1 MNATFLTDFSLHD
14 LLTIILGFVGIIL
27 LFWRSVS
34 AGKQAKAAQTQI
46 ELATNQLLTGQ
57 QDSLDGRYQR
67 IADMLGSDTVST
79 RVGGIYSLKQLMVNH
94 PEQYHLA
101 GIELLCAFIRSPP
114 THKSP
119 DADNGSLREDVQA
132 AMSVIGSRAQKA
144 LKWETPSSFAIDL
157 EGVNLAGLKLRD
169 ANLSWAKLRGVSL
182 ANADLMNVNLQRAT
196 LDKADFTS
204 ACISNTDFTHA
215 FLQGALCDRVSF
227 TTCNFHNSF
236 INGAKITNAYLYAL
250 NFERANTYRTDFSGS
265 QFKPTHIMKGNE
277 DGSVKEWDDHCQ
289 ITQRQLDIAMAD
301 PENVPIFDDGM
312 RDPDTD
318 NPLEW
323 NKERSGR
330 WWLEVVRLQRY
341 SDSCPPD

>member
-1 MNATFLTDFSLHD
+1 MSATFLSVFSL
-14 LLTIILGFVGIIL
+14 ILGFVGIIL
-27 LFWRSVS
+27 LYWRSVS
-34 AGKQAKAAQTQI
+34 ADKQAKAAQTQI
-46 ELATNQLLTGQ
+46 ELATNQLRTGQ

-67 IADMLGSDTVST
+67 IADMLGSDTIST
-79 RVGGIYSLKQLMVNH
+79 RVGGIYSLKHLMVNH

-101 GIELLCAFIRSPP
+101 GMELLCAFIRSPP

-132 AMSVIGSRAQKA
+132 AMSVIGSCTEKA
-144 LKWETPSSFAIDL
+144 LKWGTPSSFTIDL

-169 ANLSWAKLRGVSL
+169 ANLSWAQLSGVSL
-182 ANADLMNVNLQRAT
+182 ANAVLMNVSLQHAT
-196 LDKADFTS
+196 LNHADFTS
-204 ACISNTDFTHA
+204 ARISSADFSHA
-215 FLQGALCDRVSF
+215 FLSHALCDRVSF
-227 TTCNFHNSF
+227 VQCNFLHSF
-236 INGAKITNAYLYAL
+236 IYGAKITNAYLDAL

-265 QFKPTHIMKGNE
+265 QFRPVHTVKGNE
-277 DGSVKEWDDHCQ
+277 DGSVTEWDEHCQ

-323 NKERSGR
+323 NK
-330 WWLEVVRLQRY
+330 
-341 SDSCPPD
+341 